1 MKYYSQYKQDKFVN
15 QILRKTDGI
24 FLDIGANDGM
34 TLSNSYFFEKNL
46 NWKGICIEPIDEI
59 FQKLLSNRNCICLNC
74 GVWSQTTE
82 LQFYRAKGY
91 SEMLSGIIESF
102 NNEHFIRLQKEIK
115 EFGGKVETVKIN
127 VRSLNEILIENSIY
141 NIDFCSIDTE
151 GSEFE
156 ILSALDFEKFK
167 IKMIVV
173 ENQYDELKLR
183 GLLREKGYK
192 LIKRLG
198 GDDVFIKNELSKNIS
213 IKINILFYQIQEWIE
228 NLKMKFTIY
237 KN

>member
-15 QILRKTDGI
+15 QILRKRDGV
-24 FLDIGANDGM
+24 FLDLGANDGISI
-34 TLSNSYFFEKNL
+34 SNSYFFEKNL
-46 NWKGICIEPIDEI
+46 NWTGICIEPIDEL
-59 FQKLLSNRNCICLNC
+59 FEMLLSKRNCICLNC
-74 GVWSQTTE
+74 GVWSQTTT

-102 NNEHFIRLQKEIK
+102 NNDHFIRLQKEIK
-115 EFGGKVETVKIN
+115 EFGGNLEIVEIN
-127 VRSLNEILIENSIY
+127 VRSLNEILKENNIY

-156 ILSALDFEKFK
+156 ILRALDFDKYK
-167 IKMIVV
+167 IKIIAV

-183 GLLREKGYK
+183 SFLQEKGYK

-198 GDDVFIKNELSKNIS
+198 SDDIFIRNDLSKKLS
-213 IKINILFYQIQEWIE
+213 IKLNLFIYKIQEWLEKKKI
-228 NLKMKFTIY
+228 
-237 KN
+237 